1 MIILFAPAK
10 SFRTVSPKNDFK
22 GLNKETQGLVKSLS
36 KMAEADIE
44 KKFKVSPALALEIRS
59 YYKHFSTN
67 PAFTALDLFYG
78 ESYKTLSSDT
88 LTIEDRQ
95 FMHDQV
101 YIVDALYGLIKP
113 LDSIKPY
120 RLDFTISGL
129 NLNTIWIPLYKAVF
143 EREEAVLS
151 LASDEF
157 TSKIKPYVPIYEV
170 HFMDCK
176 QAVCKPIS
184 VFNKQQRGYLLRY
197 VVQKRI
203 QTVDDLPINFNGYT
217 LKKLDYQL
225 IYERLV
231 D

>member
-1 MIILFAPAK
+1 M
-10 SFRTVSPKNDFK
+10 
-22 GLNKETQGLVKSLS
+22 
-36 KMAEADIE
+36 
-44 KKFKVSPALALEIRS
+44 
-59 YYKHFSTN
+59 
-67 PAFTALDLFYG
+67 
-78 ESYKTLSSDT
+78 
-88 LTIEDRQ
+88 
-95 FMHDQV
+95 
-101 YIVDALYGLIKP
+101 
-113 LDSIKPY
+113 
-120 RLDFTISGL
+120 
-129 NLNTIWIPLYKAVF
+129 F